1 MRKQYSCASVW
12 HKANLFLPHHS
23 INKTIMDLYAE
34 DLTDYIYNENDVA
47 KRRALLL
54 EVEAEIKKL
63 MDEQEKGSLDLRHIG
78 AVQIGKIQD
87 LIGTRSLIL
96 NRMFQ
101 ATSLEIKRFES
112 VNELLNSLTKK
123 MYHRMANLYRTL
135 INSPKD
141 KSFDDDYVVSG
152 TLKYVYNDEDS
163 ILNLPED
170 SYYGSDF
177 AYMIELIYHLL
188 EDYNGGLPEIEECS
202 CNYSPQ
208 NTSDMTDEQLHCVD
222 VWDDGV
228 TWAEEHLRRPELEHI
243 VVCHA
248 VHDICTHKPYSIPD
262 LLRLNDFWVEAHLVC
277 QHIIDQN
284 GKRYN
289 PD

>member
-1 MRKQYSCASVW
+1 M
-12 HKANLFLPHHS
+12 PHHS

-63 MDEQEKGSLDLRHIG
+63 MGEQEKGSLDLRHIG
-78 AVQIGKIQD
+78 AVQIEKIQD
-87 LIGTRSLIL
+87 LVGTRSLIL

-101 ATSLEIKRFES
+101 ATSQEIKRFEA

-141 KSFDDDYVVSG
+141 ESFDDDYVVSG

-163 ILNLPED
+163 ILILPED
-170 SYYGSDF
+170 GYYGSDF
-177 AYMIELIYHLL
+177 AYMIELIYYLL
-188 EDYNGGLPEIEECS
+188 EDYNGGVPEIEECS
-202 CNYSPQ
+202 CNYSPKH
-208 NTSDMTDEQLHCVD
+208 TSDMTDEQLQCVD

-228 TWAEEHLRRPELEHI
+228 TWAEGHLRRAELEHI
-243 VVCHA
+243 ALCHA
-248 VHDICTHKPYSIPD
+248 VHDICTYKPYSIPD

-289 PD
+289 SD

>member
-1 MRKQYSCASVW
+1 
-12 HKANLFLPHHS
+12 
-23 INKTIMDLYAE
+23 MDLYAE
-34 DLTDYIYNENDVA
+34 DLTDYIYQENDVE
-47 KRRALLL
+47 KIRTLLL

-63 MDEQEKGSLDLRHIG
+63 MGEQERGSLELRYIG
-78 AVQIGKIQD
+78 ATQIEKIQD
-87 LIGTRSLIL
+87 LVSTRSLIL

-101 ATSLEIKRFES
+101 ATSQEIKRFEA

-135 INSPKD
+135 IDSPKD
-141 KSFDDDYVVSG
+141 ESFDDDYVVSG

-163 ILNLPED
+163 ILILPED
-170 SYYGSDF
+170 GYYGSDF
-177 AYMIELIYHLL
+177 AYMIELIYYLL

-202 CNYSPQ
+202 CNYSPK

-228 TWAEEHLRRPELEHI
+228 TWAEGHLRRPELEHI
-243 VVCHA
+243 IVCHA
-248 VHDICTHKPYSIPD
+248 IHDICTHKPYSIPD

-277 QHIIDQN
+277 QDIA
-284 GKRYN
+284 KLCAPLFLAYSSFRMYMTEKMMFRLAF
-289 PD
+289 

>member
-1 MRKQYSCASVW
+1 
-12 HKANLFLPHHS
+12 
-23 INKTIMDLYAE
+23 MDLYAE
-34 DLTDYIYNENDVA
+34 DLADYIYQENNVD
-47 KRRALLL
+47 KKRALLL

-63 MDEQEKGSLDLRHIG
+63 MGEQEKGSLDLRHIG
-78 AVQIGKIQD
+78 AAQIEKIQD

-101 ATSLEIKRFES
+101 ATSQEIQRFES
-112 VNELLNSLTKK
+112 VNELLDSLTKK

-135 INSPKD
+135 IDSPKD
-141 KSFDDDYVVSG
+141 ESFDDDYVVSG

-163 ILNLPED
+163 ILILPED
-170 SYYGSDF
+170 GHYGSDF

-228 TWAEEHLRRPELEHI
+228 TWAEGHLRRPELKHI
-243 VVCHA
+243 IVCHA
-248 VHDICTHKPYSIPD
+248 VHDICIHKPYSIPD
-262 LLRLNDFWVEAHLVC
+262 LLRLNDFWAEAHLIC

>member
-1 MRKQYSCASVW
+1 
-12 HKANLFLPHHS
+12 
-23 INKTIMDLYAE
+23 MDLYAE

-63 MDEQEKGSLDLRHIG
+63 MGEQEKGSLDLRHIG
-78 AVQIGKIQD
+78 AVQIEKIQD

-101 ATSLEIKRFES
+101 ATSQEIKRFES

-135 INSPKD
+135 IDSPKD

-152 TLKYVYNDEDS
+152 TLKYVHNDEDS
-163 ILNLPED
+163 ILILPED
-170 SYYGSDF
+170 GYYGSDF

-202 CNYSPQ
+202 CNYLSK

-228 TWAEEHLRRPELEHI
+228 TWAEGHLRRPELEHI
-243 VVCHA
+243 IVCHA
-248 VHDICTHKPYSIPD
+248 IHDICTHKPYSIPD

-289 PD
+289 SD

>member
-12 HKANLFLPHHS
+12 HKVNLFLPHHS

-63 MDEQEKGSLDLRHIG
+63 MGEQEKGSLDLRHIG
-78 AVQIGKIQD
+78 AVQIEKIQD

-101 ATSLEIKRFES
+101 ATSQEIKRFEA

-141 KSFDDDYVVSG
+141 ESFDDDYVVSG

-163 ILNLPED
+163 ILILPED
-170 SYYGSDF
+170 GYYGSDF
-177 AYMIELIYHLL
+177 AYMIELIYYLL
-188 EDYNGGLPEIEECS
+188 EDYNGGVPEIEECS
-202 CNYSPQ
+202 CNYSPKH
-208 NTSDMTDEQLHCVD
+208 TSDMTDEQLHCVD

-228 TWAEEHLRRPELEHI
+228 TWAEGLLRRPELKHI
-243 VVCHA
+243 VLCHA

-289 PD
+289 SD

>member
-1 MRKQYSCASVW
+1 M
-12 HKANLFLPHHS
+12 PHHS
-23 INKTIMDLYAE
+23 INKTIMDIYAE

-63 MDEQEKGSLDLRHIG
+63 MGEQEKGSLDLR
-78 AVQIGKIQD
+78 QIEKIQD

-101 ATSLEIKRFES
+101 ATSQEIKRFEA

-141 KSFDDDYVVSG
+141 ESFDDDYVVSG

-163 ILNLPED
+163 ILILPED
-170 SYYGSDF
+170 GYYGSDF
-177 AYMIELIYHLL
+177 AYMIELIYYLL
-188 EDYNGGLPEIEECS
+188 EDYNGGVPEIEECS
-202 CNYSPQ
+202 CNYSPKH
-208 NTSDMTDEQLHCVD
+208 TSDMTDEQLHCVD
-222 VWDDGV
+222 VWDDDGQKDFY
-228 TWAEEHLRRPELEHI
+228 
-243 VVCHA
+243 A
-248 VHDICTHKPYSIPD
+248 V
-262 LLRLNDFWVEAHLVC
+262 RN
-277 QHIIDQN
+277 
-284 GKRYN
+284 
-289 PD
+289 

>member
-1 MRKQYSCASVW
+1 MRNKQSCASIW
-12 HKANLFLPHHS
+12 HKVNLFLSHHS

-34 DLTDYIYNENDVA
+34 DLTDYIYQE
-47 KRRALLL
+47 

-78 AVQIGKIQD
+78 AAQIEKIQD
-87 LIGTRSLIL
+87 LVNTRSLIL

-101 ATSLEIKRFES
+101 AAPQEIKRFEA
-112 VNELLNSLTKK
+112 VNELLDSLTKK

-135 INSPKD
+135 IDSPKD

-163 ILNLPED
+163 ILILPED
-170 SYYGSDF
+170 GYYGSDF
-177 AYMIELIYHLL
+177 AYMIELIYYLF
-188 EDYNGGLPEIEECS
+188 EDYNGGVPEIEECS

-208 NTSDMTDEQLHCVD
+208 NTSDMTDEQLQCVD
-222 VWDDGV
+222 VWDDGA
-228 TWAEEHLRRPELEHI
+228 TWAEGHLRRPELKHI
-243 VVCHA
+243 IVCHA

-262 LLRLNDFWVEAHLVC
+262 LLRLNDFLVEAHLIC

-284 GKRYN
+284 GEHYS
-289 PD
+289 PY

>member
-1 MRKQYSCASVW
+1 
-12 HKANLFLPHHS
+12 
-23 INKTIMDLYAE
+23 MDLYAD
-34 DLTDYIYNENDVA
+34 DLTDYIYQENDVD
-47 KRRALLL
+47 KKRALLL
-54 EVEAEIKKL
+54 EVESEIKKL
-63 MDEQEKGSLDLRHIG
+63 MGEQEKGSLDLRHIG
-78 AVQIGKIQD
+78 AVQIEKIQD

-170 SYYGSDF
+170 GYYGSDF
-177 AYMIELIYHLL
+177 AYMIELIYYLL
-188 EDYNGGLPEIEECS
+188 EDYNGGVPEIEECS
-202 CNYSPQ
+202 CNYSPK
-208 NTSDMTDEQLHCVD
+208 NTSDMTYEQLQCVD

-228 TWAEEHLRRPELEHI
+228 TWAEGHLRRAELEHI
-243 VVCHA
+243 VLCHA

-289 PD
+289 SD

>member
-1 MRKQYSCASVW
+1 
-12 HKANLFLPHHS
+12 
-23 INKTIMDLYAE
+23 MDLYAD
-34 DLTDYIYNENDVA
+34 DLADYIYQENDVD
-47 KRRALLL
+47 KKRALLL

-63 MDEQEKGSLDLRHIG
+63 MGEQEKGSLDLRHIG
-78 AVQIGKIQD
+78 AVQIDKIQD
-87 LIGTRSLIL
+87 LIGTRSLLL
-96 NRMFQ
+96 NQMFQ
-101 ATSLEIKRFES
+101 ATSQEIKRFEA

-141 KSFDDDYVVSG
+141 ESFDDDYVICG
-152 TLKYVYNDEDS
+152 TLRYVFCGVES
-163 ILNLPED
+163 ILKLPED

-177 AYMIELIYHLL
+177 AYMIELICCCLL
-188 EDYNGGLPEIEECS
+188 EEYNGGLPEIEECS
-202 CNYSPQ
+202 CNYSPK
-208 NTSDMTDEQLHCVD
+208 NTSDMTDEQLQCVD

-228 TWAEEHLRRPELEHI
+228 TWAEGHLRRPELKHI
-243 VVCHA
+243 IVCHA
-248 VHDICTHKPYSIPD
+248 IHDICTHKPYSIPD

-289 PD
+289 SD

>member
-1 MRKQYSCASVW
+1 MRNKQSCASIW

-34 DLTDYIYNENDVA
+34 DLTDYIYQENNVE
-47 KRRALLL
+47 KKRALLL

-63 MDEQEKGSLDLRHIG
+63 MGEQERGSLELRYIG
-78 AVQIGKIQD
+78 ATQIEKIQD
-87 LIGTRSLIL
+87 LVSTRSLIL

-101 ATSLEIKRFES
+101 ATSQEIKRFEA

-135 INSPKD
+135 IDSPKD
-141 KSFDDDYVVSG
+141 ESFDDDYVVSG

-163 ILNLPED
+163 ILILPED
-170 SYYGSDF
+170 GHYGSDF

>member
-1 MRKQYSCASVW
+1 
-12 HKANLFLPHHS
+12 
-23 INKTIMDLYAE
+23 MDLYAE
-34 DLTDYIYNENDVA
+34 DLTDYIYQENDVD
-47 KRRALLL
+47 KKRALLL

-78 AVQIGKIQD
+78 AAQIEKIQD

-101 ATSLEIKRFES
+101 ATSQEIKRFES

-135 INSPKD
+135 IDSPKD

-152 TLKYVYNDEDS
+152 TLKYVHNDEDS
-163 ILNLPED
+163 ILILPED
-170 SYYGSDF
+170 GYYGSDF

-202 CNYSPQ
+202 CNYLSQ

-228 TWAEEHLRRPELEHI
+228 TWAEGHLRCPELEHI

-289 PD
+289 SNWPSVLQSA

>member
-1 MRKQYSCASVW
+1 MRNKQSCASIW
-12 HKANLFLPHHS
+12 HKVNLFLSHHS

-34 DLTDYIYNENDVA
+34 DLTDYIYQENDVD
-47 KRRALLL
+47 KKRALLL

-78 AVQIGKIQD
+78 AAQIEKIQD
-87 LIGTRSLIL
+87 LVNTRSLIL

-101 ATSLEIKRFES
+101 AAPQEIKRFEA
-112 VNELLNSLTKK
+112 VNELLDSLTKK

-135 INSPKD
+135 IDSSKD

-163 ILNLPED
+163 ILILPED
-170 SYYGSDF
+170 GYYGSDF
-177 AYMIELIYHLL
+177 AYMIELIYYLL
-188 EDYNGGLPEIEECS
+188 EDYNGGVPEIEECS

-208 NTSDMTDEQLHCVD
+208 NTSDMTDEQLQCVD
-222 VWDDGV
+222 VWDDGA
-228 TWAEEHLRRPELEHI
+228 TWAEGHLRRPELKHI
-243 VVCHA
+243 IVCHA

-262 LLRLNDFWVEAHLVC
+262 LLRLNDFWAEAHLIC

-289 PD
+289 SD

>member
-1 MRKQYSCASVW
+1 
-12 HKANLFLPHHS
+12 
-23 INKTIMDLYAE
+23 MDLYAE
-34 DLTDYIYNENDVA
+34 DLTDYIYQENDVD
-47 KRRALLL
+47 KKRALLL

-63 MDEQEKGSLDLRHIG
+63 MDEQEKGNLDLRHIG
-78 AVQIGKIQD
+78 AIQIGKIQD

-101 ATSLEIKRFES
+101 ATSQEIKRFES

-135 INSPKD
+135 IDSPKD

-152 TLKYVYNDEDS
+152 TLKYVHNDEDS
-163 ILNLPED
+163 ILILPED
-170 SYYGSDF
+170 GYYGSDF

-202 CNYSPQ
+202 CNYLSQ

-228 TWAEEHLRRPELEHI
+228 TWAEGHLRRPELEHI

-289 PD
+289 SN

>member
-1 MRKQYSCASVW
+1 MRNKQSCASIW
-12 HKANLFLPHHS
+12 HKVNLFLSHHS
-23 INKTIMDLYAE
+23 INKTIMDLDAE
-34 DLTDYIYNENDVA
+34 DLADYIYQENNVD
-47 KRRALLL
+47 KKRALLL

-63 MDEQEKGSLDLRHIG
+63 MGEQEKGSLDLRHIG
-78 AVQIGKIQD
+78 AAQIEKIQD

-101 ATSLEIKRFES
+101 ATSQEIQRFES
-112 VNELLNSLTKK
+112 VNELLDSLTKK

-135 INSPKD
+135 IDSPKD
-141 KSFDDDYVVSG
+141 ESFDDDYVVSG

-163 ILNLPED
+163 ILILPED
-170 SYYGSDF
+170 GHYGSDF
-177 AYMIELIYHLL
+177 AYMIELIYYLL

-202 CNYSPQ
+202 CNYSPK

-228 TWAEEHLRRPELEHI
+228 TWAEGHLRRPELEHI
-243 VVCHA
+243 IVCHA
-248 VHDICTHKPYSIPD
+248 IHDICTHKPYSIPD

-289 PD
+289 SD